1 MRYNQVK
8 SFQNHDFV
16 LWRGNMNSTGLRDRL
31 DRRQF
36 LRLSAM
42 GLTSAALLGGT
53 AARVLAQPDSSL
65 MQEFKDAAK
74 EFGVPVGILIAM
86 GYVNTRWEMPPP
98 EASEYEEGSLHGWG
112 GYGIMALVKNPSTD
126 TLGEASKL
134 TGIPEEKLKT
144 DRRANIRG
152 GAALLAES
160 QKGQGRPVLQG
171 QALGRAPDQSEL
183 GQEELNGWVEAVSG
197 KGAFRRLGVRA
208 DAPAAAG
215 VGGGEVYAEQ
225 VAGALKNGASGRTE
239 AGDQV
244 TLKAQGAAGKVLE
257 GLGGD

>member
-1 MRYNQVK
+1 M
-8 SFQNHDFV
+8 D
-16 LWRGNMNSTGLRDRL
+16 STGLRGGL
-31 DRRQF
+31 GRRQF

-42 GLTSAALLGGT
+42 GLASAALLGGT
-53 AARVLAQPDSSL
+53 AGRVLAQPGPSL
-65 MQEFKDAAK
+65 MREFEDAAK
-74 EFGVPVGILIAM
+74 EFGVPVGLLIAM

-98 EASEYEEGSLHGWG
+98 EASEYEENSLHGWG

-126 TLGEASKL
+126 TLGEASRL

-144 DRRANIRG
+144 DRRSNIRG

-160 QKGQGRPVLQG
+160 QKAQGRSVLQG

-183 GQEELNGWVEAVSG
+183 GQEELNDWVGAVSG

-215 VGGGEVYAEQ
+215 VGGGELYAEQ
-225 VAGALKNGASGRTE
+225 VAGALKSGASGRTK
-239 AGDQV
+239 AGERV
-244 TLKAQGAAGKVLE
+244 TLKAQDAAGKVLE
-257 GLGGD
+257 RLGVS

>member
-1 MRYNQVK
+1 MCAQRLNTKYAK
-8 SFQNHDFV
+8 
-16 LWRGNMNSTGLRDRL
+16 TGRAI
-31 DRRQF
+31 DRRGF
-36 LRLSAM
+36 LKMAAAGTTGAILM
-42 GLTSAALLGGT
+42 GTLG
-53 AARVLAQPDSSL
+53 APSVLAQPDSAL
-65 MQEFKDAAK
+65 MREFEDAAK

-98 EASEYEEGSLHGWG
+98 EASEYEEGELHGWG

-134 TGIPEEKLKT
+134 TGLPEEELKT
-144 DRRANIRG
+144 DRRSNIRG

-160 QKGQGRPVLQG
+160 QKGQGRPVLRG
-171 QALGRAPDQSEL
+171 QAQERAPDQDEL
-183 GQEELNGWVEAVSG
+183 GQEELNDWVEAVSG
-197 KGAFRRLGVRA
+197 KGAFKELGVRV

-225 VAGALKNGASGRTE
+225 VAGALKSGASGRTK
-239 AGDQV
+239 AGERI

-257 GLGGD
+257 GLRGD